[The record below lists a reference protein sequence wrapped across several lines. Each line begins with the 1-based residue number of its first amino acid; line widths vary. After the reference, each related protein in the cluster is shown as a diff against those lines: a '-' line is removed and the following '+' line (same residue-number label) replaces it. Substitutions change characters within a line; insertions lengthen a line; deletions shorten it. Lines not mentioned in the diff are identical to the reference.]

1 MDAAARL
8 KLFKRLSP
16 TSWLTTK
23 TVFAQLFAVGL
34 FAIQAPVLGP
44 RAFGLMSIVMVFVGF
59 CEFVPCEAAAESLIS
74 VRDIERRHFDSM
86 NTVILAFSL
95 LFGAAVFLGAD
106 GCARLFGDPELAPI
120 LRWMSALPA
129 LTAICAA
136 PTAATKREMEFG
148 PLALRSILSLIA
160 GGLVG
165 LVLTLTGFGVW
176 ALVWQALVT
185 RIVAALVL
193 WYAVPLK
200 FRLGFSQRHF
210 AELARFA
217 APTLLSRVM
226 SWGGPQIP
234 RFLFG
239 LFWGPALLGLF
250 SLAGRLTDIL
260 MEVAVVPR
268 YAVARVEVRRFAG
281 DTPGLA
287 ADPAGLVAAL
297 RKTVTRMSLFCFPLC
312 VGGAVVVP
320 TLFHVWLDP
329 RWAGGIVPTQFMLLG
344 CMAAITHYCAG
355 ATLLAL
361 NLQLAEAVASI
372 AQTITTVLVVLVSAP
387 FGITVASG
395 AVAGRPLL
403 LLPLPVELLRRNAG
417 LAARDI
423 LGPQVPALIASL
435 AMGAGVWLLR
445 LQIEPLMT
453 GLFVLPI
460 LAVTGVGLYAL
471 MISVLMPTFTAQ
483 MLRRSSAAI

>member
-1 MDAAARL
+1 L

-23 TVFAQLFAVGL
+23 TVFSQLVAVGL

-74 VRDIERRHFDSM
+74 VRNIERRHFDSM
-86 NTVILAFSL
+86 NTVILAFAV

-106 GCARLFGDPELAPI
+106 GCARLFGDTELAPI
-120 LRWMSALPA
+120 LRWMSVLPA

-148 PLALRSILSLIA
+148 PLALRSILSLFV

-165 LVLTLTGFGVW
+165 LALTLAGYGVW

-185 RIVAALVL
+185 RVVAAFVL

-200 FRLGFSQRHF
+200 FRLGFSRRHLG
-210 AELARFA
+210 ELVRFA

-234 RFLFG
+234 RFVLG
-239 LFWGPALLGLF
+239 LFWGPSQLGLF
-250 SLAGRLTDIL
+250 SLAGRLSDIL

-268 YAVARVEVRRFAG
+268 YAVARVELRRF
-281 DTPGLA
+281 A
-287 ADPAGLVAAL
+287 ADPAGLANGL
-297 RKTVTRMSLFCFPLC
+297 RKAVTLMSVFCFPLC
-312 VGGAVVVP
+312 VGAAAVVP

-329 RWAGGIVPTQFMLLG
+329 RWAGSIVPTQLMLLG

-361 NLQLAEAVASI
+361 NFQVAEAIASI
-372 AQTITTVLVVLVSAP
+372 VQTVTTVVVVLVCAP
-387 FGITVASG
+387 AGITVAS
-395 AVAGRPLL
+395 AAIAGRPFL
-403 LLPLPVELLRRNAG
+403 LLPLPVELLRRKCG
-417 LAARDI
+417 LAPRDI
-423 LGPQVPALIASL
+423 LGPQIPALIASL

-445 LQIEPLMT
+445 VQIEPHLSS
-453 GLFVLPI
+453 LLVLVI
-460 LAVTGVGLYAL
+460 LTAAGAGLYAL
-471 MISVLMPTFTAQ
+471 FIAVLMPTFTSQ
-483 MLRRSSAAI
+483 ILRRAPATL